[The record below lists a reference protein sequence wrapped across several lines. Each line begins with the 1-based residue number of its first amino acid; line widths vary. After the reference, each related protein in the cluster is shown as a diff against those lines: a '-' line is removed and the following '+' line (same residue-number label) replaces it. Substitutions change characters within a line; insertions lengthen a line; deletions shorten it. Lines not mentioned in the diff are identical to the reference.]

1 MNGHF
6 FDLNLVG
13 LDYANDMSINERFQ
27 EDEIQYL
34 GINLSSLNYTNYT
47 NEIDYSNLK
56 YEIESFNEINTNYEV
71 NIVAQVLNIVQSKTK
86 KGNDIFYLD
95 VLVENKK
102 EKLTIFQNSKHLVD
116 EIDINGIYVFGVKLL
131 NHFNFIVSVKQRV

>member
-1 MNGHF
+1 
-6 FDLNLVG
+6 
-13 LDYANDMSINERFQ
+13 
-27 EDEIQYL
+27 
-34 GINLSSLNYTNYT
+34 
-47 NEIDYSNLK
+47 IDYSNLK